1 MVKNVL
7 KELLNVI
14 NCQLEKKIA
23 EEKTKV
29 EIKNERFFLF
39 YKCKVQNLETNC
51 IKTSCLK
58 YISSIMFKR
67 ELKQLITKT
76 II

>member
-29 EIKNERFFLF
+29 EIENERFVYFTSV
-39 YKCKVQNLETNC
+39 KCK
-51 IKTSCLK
+51 I
-58 YISSIMFKR
+58 
-67 ELKQLITKT
+67 
-76 II
+76 